1 MILHDNYKEESKGVC
16 GGEGGATSIC
26 FSWEALQRPPLKLRP
41 SEQVGTISS
50 LLVVSRPQCIAQDVA
65 SCPQSSL

>member
-1 MILHDNYKEESKGVC
+1 MCV
-16 GGEGGATSIC
+16 GGDATSIC
-26 FSWEALQRPPLKLRP
+26 FSWESLQRPPLKLRP
-41 SEQVGTISS
+41 SGQVGTISS